1 MQSIAALIVAQ
12 ALVHEPVA
20 RRNPSVKPGVV
31 ARFRRSVG
39 RALRPASAEERA
51 SSWLEP
57 VVPSLGGYPLPR

>member
-20 RRNPSVKPGVV
+20 RHDPAAKPGVV

-39 RALRPASAEERA
+39 RALRPASAEEHA
-51 SSWLEP
+51 SSWLES
-57 VVPSLGGYPLPR
+57 VVPSLDRYPR